1 MFSFLHRQKI
11 GLIASTAFAVGAM
24 IGGGV
29 FVLTGVALKQTG
41 PSAIVSFL
49 IAGLIVSFSALS
61 FAEVA
66 ARASK
71 GESAYAYVG
80 KLLKSPI
87 WGFITSWC
95 FYLGG
100 IVGAAF
106 VLKAFGIYMHSF
118 MYPGLSAVSWGLI
131 GAALLTLVN
140 LGPASQIGRI
150 ETLLVGVKLM
160 ILLILVVAGAAAFK
174 LHDLSPF
181 TPNGTWQIVQ
191 TSSYLFVAYLG
202 FSVITSISGDIANP
216 QKTVPRAIILSMAI
230 VAVIYAGVVL
240 ALLAAH
246 INDYSEASVGTAAT
260 SLLGPAGS
268 GLVIAGALVATLSSA
283 NANILGSSEIMLR
296 LAHRKQVPT
305 ILGRLYGGHP
315 YVSVIAGACMYSALI
330 VFSADASIVALAN
343 TVVLIALGIVN
354 TAAFVLLF
362 KTARRKMRWILP
374 LLGLG
379 GAAVQV
385 LFIAPST
392 LMFGG
397 LLVGFGVLL
406 YIVRELYFLPKHHRE
421 IAKTVGNL
429 EGPLSRSLKRRNPV

>member
-1 MFSFLHRQKI
+1 MFSFLHHQKI
-11 GLIASTAFAVGAM
+11 GLITSTAFAVGAM
-24 IGGGV
+24 VGGGV

-61 FAEVA
+61 FAVVA
-66 ARASK
+66 AKAGR

-80 KLLKSPI
+80 KVLGSPM

-118 MYPGLSAVSWGLI
+118 IYPGLSAISWGLI
-131 GAALLTLVN
+131 GAAFLTLVN

-150 ETLLVGVKLM
+150 ETLLVGIKLM
-160 ILLILVVAGAAAFK
+160 ILLILAAAGIVAFK
-174 LHDLSPF
+174 PHDILPF
-181 TPNGTWQIVQ
+181 APNGTWQIIQ

-202 FSVITSISGDIANP
+202 FSVITSISGDIVRP
-216 QKTVPRAIILSMAI
+216 QKTVPRAIVLSMAI
-230 VAVIYAGVVL
+230 VAVIYAGVVV

-246 INDYSEASVGTAAT
+246 IKDYSEASVGTAAT
-260 SLLGPAGS
+260 HLLGPAGS

-315 YVSVIAGACMYSALI
+315 YISVVAGAIMYSALI
-330 VFSADASIVALAN
+330 VCSTDASIVALAN
-343 TVVLIALGIVN
+343 TVVLVALVVVN
-354 TAAFVLLF
+354 AAAFVLLL
-362 KTARRKMRWILP
+362 KSGQRRLQWMLP

-379 GAAVQV
+379 GAAVQI

-406 YIVRELYFLPKHHRE
+406 YTVRELYFLPRRHHE
-421 IAKTVGNL
+421 IAKTVDNL
-429 EGPLSRSLKRRNPV
+429 EGPLSRSLK